1 MTPNE
6 DDLEGL
12 PDKEFKRVTIFT
24 QFIEDT
30 NILQEN
36 KNIEIM
42 NETRM
47 PIQNAKKC
55 IQQRNRLSEE
65 NPSKMMLKMKIFNES
80 NKM

>member
-12 PDKEFKRVTIFT
+12 PDKEFKRVTISKFT
-24 QFIEDT
+24 QFMEDM

-42 NETRM
+42 NEIRM
-47 PIQNAKKC
+47 SIQNAKK
-55 IQQRNRLSEE
+55 
-65 NPSKMMLKMKIFNES
+65 
-80 NKM
+80 

>member
-12 PDKEFKRVTIFT
+12 SDKEFKRVTISMFT

-36 KNIEIM
+36 KNIDIM
-42 NETRM
+42 NEIRM
-47 PIQNAKKC
+47 PIQNTKK
-55 IQQRNRLSEE
+55 
-65 NPSKMMLKMKIFNES
+65 K
-80 NKM
+80 